1 MVEWYETRE
10 EGAICRRSGL
20 TGFGGAHNCAVHFC
34 KAPGPSPLGLSS
46 EASRRERLP
55 AQFSNGGEASLAASC
70 LGPPTHRSLGRPGSA
85 ASIGA
90 PYRSCQLDERVRSR
104 TVLEYHVLL
113 LRTRTQLL
121 RRAQKLCRPV
131 VALEDEFI

>member
-10 EGAICRRSGL
+10 EGAMCRRSGL

-70 LGPPTHRSLGRPGSA
+70 LAPPTHRSLGRPGSA

-90 PYRSCQLDERVRSR
+90 PYRSCQLDERS
-104 TVLEYHVLL
+104 VLVPPYVLL
-113 LRTRTQLL
+113 LALVLSSSGGPRSC
-121 RRAQKLCRPV
+121 ARPV